1 MNIYGKLLL
10 LKNMELK
17 DVSLENVGVI
27 SGRDAMVITGI
38 RCDDPLKIEVTCSV
52 TSQACSEYRNR
63 IPATYFTIKFVFKQV
78 IMFQTG
84 MDEMCGRDISDE
96 EFTMYADSESAAC
109 VQEIMGSPLATQNS
123 NKKGFSDL
131 KHFVI
136 TAYDYTIEVVYGKL
150 EVVICDIVCQL
161 KKQLKDILEVLER
174 SEEKI
179 WRKVFESY
187 LSDLDVLDIEEMKR
201 NIRGIYG
208 GNGFI

>member
-17 DVSLENVGVI
+17 DISLENVGVI

-52 TSQACSEYRNR
+52 TS
-63 IPATYFTIKFVFKQV
+63 
-78 IMFQTG
+78 
-84 MDEMCGRDISDE
+84 
-96 EFTMYADSESAAC
+96 
-109 VQEIMGSPLATQNS
+109 
-123 NKKGFSDL
+123 
-131 KHFVI
+131 
-136 TAYDYTIEVVYGKL
+136 
-150 EVVICDIVCQL
+150 QL

-208 GNGFI
+208 GNGFL